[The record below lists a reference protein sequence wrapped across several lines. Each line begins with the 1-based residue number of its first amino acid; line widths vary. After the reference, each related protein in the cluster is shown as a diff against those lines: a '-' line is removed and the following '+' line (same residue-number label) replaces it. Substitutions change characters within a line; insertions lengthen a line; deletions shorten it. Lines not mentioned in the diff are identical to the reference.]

1 MGEALVGGLIAR
13 GHDPGFVTVVE
24 PDSQRRQVLAETL
37 AGVSIT
43 EQPVPATNALIAVKP
58 HHAEGVCAET
68 GGLGVER
75 VLPIPAGVPIAT
87 PEAALAGGVAVVR
100 AMPNTPSLVGHGA
113 SAVAGGARASQED
126 LDWAESLLG
135 AVGLVVRTDEDQLDA
150 VTGLS

>member
-1 MGEALVGGLIAR
+1 
-13 GHDPGFVTVVE
+13 
-24 PDSQRRQVLAETL
+24 
-37 AGVSIT
+37 
-43 EQPVPATNALIAVKP
+43 QPVPATNALIAVKP
-58 HHAEGVCAET
+58 HHAEGVCAEI

-75 VLPIPAGVPIAT
+75 VLSIAAGVRIAT
-87 PEAALAGGVAVVR
+87 LEAALPGGVAVVR

-150 VTGLS
+150 VTGLSGSGPAYVFLAAEALIEAGVEQGLA